1 MFRSV
6 PRDERMADTGWAMG
20 RHVVRVLM
28 TLVGAGLLLVGA
40 FMNWVGGITGDR
52 LSFEAFVRTG
62 VPTVTEFWRSAAMV
76 MLVIGLVGLLGLATA
91 RGGLTRLS
99 GALAIAAFAL
109 LAIQL
114 ARAGHLNFSQLDEG
128 PWLALAGGVVLVLGG
143 MPSTRRRVRERRRIR
158 KRTGNPSRPDVTETD
173 RV

>member
-1 MFRSV
+1 MWRSV
-6 PRDERMADTGWAMG
+6 PQDERAADGGWALG

-28 TLVGAGLLLVGA
+28 TLVGAGVLLVGA
-40 FMNWVGGITGDR
+40 FMNWVGGTTGDR

-62 VPTVTEFWRSAAMV
+62 TPTVTEFWRSAAMV
-76 MLVIGLVGLLGLATA
+76 MLVIALVALLGLATV

-114 ARAGHLNFSQLDEG
+114 ARAGDLSSQLDEG

-143 MPSTRRRVRERRRIR
+143 VPSTRRRVRERRRMR
-158 KRTGNPSRPDVTETD
+158 RGTGNPSRPDVTET

>member
-1 MFRSV
+1 MWRSV
-6 PRDERMADTGWAMG
+6 PRDERTADAGWAVG

-62 VPTVTEFWRSAAMV
+62 APTVTEFWRSAAMV
-76 MLVIGLVGLLGLATA
+76 MLVIGLVGLLGLATPT
-91 RGGLTRLS
+91 GGLTRLS
-99 GALAIAAFAL
+99 GARAIAAFAL

-114 ARAGHLNFSQLDEG
+114 ARVGDLSSQLNEG

-143 MPSTRRRVRERRRIR
+143 MPSTRRRVRERRGMRR
-158 KRTGNPSRPDVTETD
+158 RRNANRSDVTETD

>member
-1 MFRSV
+1 MWRSV

-20 RHVVRVLM
+20 RHVVRVVM

-62 VPTVTEFWRSAAMV
+62 APTVPEFWRSAAMV
-76 MLVIGLVGLLGLATA
+76 MLVIGLAGLLGLATA

-114 ARAGHLNFSQLDEG
+114 ARAGELSSQLNEG

-143 MPSTRRRVRERRRIR
+143 MPSTRGVRERRRMR
-158 KRTGNPSRPDVTETD
+158 RRTRNPNPSDVTEAGRT
-173 RV
+173 